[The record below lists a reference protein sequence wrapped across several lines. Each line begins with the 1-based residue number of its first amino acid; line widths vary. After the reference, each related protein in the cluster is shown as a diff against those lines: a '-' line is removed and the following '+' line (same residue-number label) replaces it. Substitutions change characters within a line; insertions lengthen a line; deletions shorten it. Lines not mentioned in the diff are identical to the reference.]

1 MIESDVEIQVS
12 VENPV
17 EKFFRR
23 PRFPLCLQYTAAVP
37 QKNACY
43 GNCAQ
48 HHGSTR
54 SNGILLGR
62 QDAAK

>member
-1 MIESDVEIQVS
+1 MTESDVEIQVP

-37 QKNACY
+37 RECVLWQLP
-43 GNCAQ
+43 
-48 HHGSTR
+48 STTAR
-54 SNGILLGR
+54 LGVPAYFWAGR
-62 QDAAK
+62 MLQN